1 KKNDSVP
8 FRQVYIHA
16 LVRDAD
22 RQKMSKT
29 KGNVIDPLEIIERF
43 GTDATRFTL
52 AAMAAPGTDIAFNE
66 SRTEGY
72 RAFANKIWNA
82 ARFMFMNVDRIG
94 FVRGQPPSAVQPG
107 QSPGRPKPGVERF
120 ALSTL
125 EDRWILSRFNRVT
138 AEVNDALETYRFHEA
153 ANRIYDFFWGEFCDW
168 YLELIKSR
176 LNFEDGADK
185 TQARVACA
193 NLVSLFDASLRLL
206 HPVMPFVTEEIWQAI
221 YDGRPPLKSIALAA
235 YPQANEKQFDLAAET
250 EMAILQDL
258 IVNIRNVRAELK
270 VEPKV
275 KVPIEVFAHE
285 AAIRSMIEQNRGA
298 VERLANVEKITFVDG
313 SLAKQAGARTTARF
327 DVHVIYER
335 KVDVAAERDR
345 LNKELE
351 KIEKEFANNQR
362 QLSNEQFLAK
372 APEKVV
378 GGLRRREGELVA
390 LREKIKR
397 QLEGVNGAGLD
408 RLK

>member
-1 KKNDSVP
+1 MIKKASGWADKKNDSVP

-94 FVRGQPPSAVQPG
+94 HGAAVALARGTSPKASGISAFQP
-107 QSPGRPKPGVERF
+107 F
-120 ALSTL
+120 TL

-138 AEVNDALETYRFHEA
+138 AEVNAALETYRFHEA

-168 YLELIKSR
+168 YIELIKPR
-176 LNFEDGADK
+176 LNFEEGADK
-185 TQARVACA
+185 SQALVACS

-206 HPVMPFVTEEIWQAI
+206 HPIMPFITEEIWHAI
-221 YDGRPPLKSIALAA
+221 YEGNPPLASIALAA
-235 YPQANEKQFDLAAET
+235 YPQADENQFDLAAET

-258 IVNIRNVRAELK
+258 IVNVRNVRAELK

-285 AAIRSMIEQNRGA
+285 PTIRAMIEQNRGA
-298 VERLANVEKITFVDG
+298 IERLANVDKITFMPT
-313 SLAKQAGARTTARF
+313 SLANQAGVRSTARF

-335 KVDVAAERDR
+335 KIDIAAECER
-345 LNKELE
+345 LKKELE
-351 KIEKEFANNQR
+351 KIEKELANNQK
-362 QLSNEQFLAK
+362 QLGNEQFLAK
-372 APEKVV
+372 APGNVV
-378 GGLRRREGELVA
+378 EGLRKRGMELTG
-390 LREKIKR
+390 LREKIKSQMG
-397 QLEGVNGAGLD
+397 QLGCQ
-408 RLK
+408 